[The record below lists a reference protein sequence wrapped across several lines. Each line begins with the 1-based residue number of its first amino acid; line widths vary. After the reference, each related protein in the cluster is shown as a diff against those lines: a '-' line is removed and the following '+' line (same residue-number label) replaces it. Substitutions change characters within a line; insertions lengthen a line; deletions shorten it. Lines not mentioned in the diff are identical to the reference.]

1 MLPFN
6 WIIEWDRMV
15 SKVDPNPAHFA
26 RKIDTHLAPPLDAMV
41 NQGNDPSLAPDIREL
56 LKRLAARNLLRGY
69 QLSIPTGQSVAAA
82 LGVPPLS
89 AAELQQGNG
98 DELNAALADGGF
110 LAATPLWYYI
120 LKESEVRANGQTLG
134 EVGSRIVC
142 ETMIGSLHHDP
153 RSYLNWRGGWDPSQG
168 ARLPNGDPI
177 VTIIDLFRFAGLP
190 A

>member
-1 MLPFN
+1 VRTTTDHPIF
-6 WIIEWDRMV
+6 IAE
-15 SKVDPNPAHFA
+15 
-26 RKIDTHLAPPLDAMV
+26 KIPRV
-41 NQGNDPSLAPDIREL
+41 NANISNGPTT
-56 LKRLAARNLLRGY
+56 
-69 QLSIPTGQSVAAA
+69 LS
-82 LGVPPLS
+82 
-89 AAELQQGNG
+89 
-98 DELNAALADGGF
+98 DGGF

-177 VTIIDLFRFAGLP
+177 VTIVDLFRFAGIP